1 MRGRFIFLIKTR
13 QTFKKI
19 WHWEKYFF
27 VISTFTFFF
36 VFFVNPKN
44 LRNSTY
50 CRFFYLCKLDLFFT
64 QGEILSVT
72 VDSVFH
78 ETWQFVNSF
87 ECLLPYTALDI
98 IDLCSWFSLKNLL
111 LKYILLWIQFYYD
124 MAGIQIFYIILLGFK
139 QLNTL
144 WKKTF

>member
-1 MRGRFIFLIKTR
+1 MRKIF
-13 QTFKKI
+13 FC
-19 WHWEKYFF
+19 YFDIY
-27 VISTFTFFF
+27 VFFG
-36 VFFVNPKN
+36 FFVNPKN

-98 IDLCSWFSLKNLL
+98 IDHCSWFSLKNLL

-124 MAGIQIFYIILLGFK
+124 MAGIQIFYIILLGSNNLTHYGRRHFK
-139 QLNTL
+139 LFTNCHISWDTL
-144 WKKTF
+144 YKLKKN